1 MANPL
6 QFRPVVDPK
15 QELER
20 QLKAAPAEHAEALLV
35 GYDILKTAHANGT
48 LDLINGLVGG
58 RDIIAGKLAQY
69 AKLPG
74 GIAMIRNLLA
84 AGKILMALDPETLDE
99 VSKAFVTATRAHKAE
114 TKAPSLWALTKRAT
128 SEDSRRGLSFMTLL
142 LGAIGKG
149 LGAQPGGVEKN

>member
-6 QFRPVVDPK
+6 KFKPVHDPK
-15 QELER
+15 QELQR
-20 QLKAAPAEHAEALLV
+20 QLDAAPMQHAEALLV

-58 RDIIAGKLAQY
+58 RDIIFGKLAEY

-74 GIAMIRNLLA
+74 GISMLRNLFA
-84 AGKILMALDPETLDE
+84 AGKILMSLDPETLDR
-99 VSKAFVTATRAHKAE
+99 VTKSLVTANGQHKAE
-114 TKAPSLWALTKRAT
+114 TKPPSLWQLMKRAT
-128 SEDSRRGLSFMTLL
+128 SEDSRRGLSLMTLL

-149 LGAQPGGVEKN
+149 LNVPGGVDH